1 MTMTKTTI
9 AAQTSSPPLGVVGL
23 FTAATELAGRFPLW
37 IVLLMARVAVG
48 EVFWKSG
55 QSKLA
60 SWDTTILLFANEYQV
75 PVLSPETAAVLAAA
89 TEVGC
94 AVLLFAGLGSRFAAA
109 ALLGLVAVIQLFVY
123 PENWAEHLLWA
134 SMLVLIATRGAGL
147 LSIDHVIR
155 RWFA

>member
-1 MTMTKTTI
+1 MTMTKTEPHMS
-9 AAQTSSPPLGVVGL
+9 AAPIGIVGL
-23 FTAATELAGRFPLW
+23 FTWATDLAGRFPLW
-37 IVLLMARVAVG
+37 IVLLMARIAAG
-48 EVFWKSG
+48 DVFWKSG

-75 PVLSPETAAVLAAA
+75 PVLSPETAASLAAA

-94 AVLLFAGLGSRFAAA
+94 AVLLFAGLGSRFAAT

-134 SMLVLIATRGAGL
+134 TLLVLIATRGAGL
-147 LSIDHVIR
+147 LSIDHLIR